1 MSSDLDRAVAEVVM
15 GWTIVDV
22 GDDYVLMED
31 WDESCPAYVDD
42 CWCDSDVEFA
52 SPYNAF
58 KKRHGHYPDCLR
70 FVPQFSED
78 VTAAHAVIARMA
90 ELGWWCE
97 AFYEGTSPDWRV
109 IFGNEK
115 NIMLDSV
122 GPFPLAVCKAAL
134 AALEAK

>member
-1 MSSDLDRAVAEVVM
+1 MSDRELDRRVAEVVM
-15 GWTIVDV
+15 GLPIVPADDPYPNTYHVPGGGV
-22 GDDYVLMED
+22 GLFGDYSSD
-31 WDESCPAYVDD
+31 PA
-42 CWCDSDVEFA
+42 
-52 SPYNAF
+52 
-58 KKRHGHYPDCLR
+58 
-70 FVPQFSED
+70 
-78 VTAAHAVIARMA
+78 AAHRVIARMA

-134 AALEAK
+134 AAMEAK